1 MSDEHKNCTYCGAR
15 LVIVHVHGHG
25 QCSHCGTNVEPC
37 CSGASPEDAEG
48 AVEWAEVAA
57 DPKLFERVFTH
68 LGGSRASVSR
78 ESLCFALGQW
88 LGLGMEE
95 ALVVLDAGV
104 HTGKLLTA
112 GPDTYRL
119 PHAA

>member
-1 MSDEHKNCTYCGAR
+1 VSDEPKNCTYCGAR
-15 LVIVHVHGHG
+15 LVVVHVHGHG

-37 CSGASPEDAEG
+37 CSGASPEDAESA
-48 AVEWAEVAA
+48 AVCQEIAA
-57 DPKLFERVFTH
+57 DPRLFERVFAH
-68 LGGSRASVSR
+68 LGGTTASVSR

-95 ALVVLDAGV
+95 ALIVLDAGV
-104 HTGKLLTA
+104 HTGKLRTS